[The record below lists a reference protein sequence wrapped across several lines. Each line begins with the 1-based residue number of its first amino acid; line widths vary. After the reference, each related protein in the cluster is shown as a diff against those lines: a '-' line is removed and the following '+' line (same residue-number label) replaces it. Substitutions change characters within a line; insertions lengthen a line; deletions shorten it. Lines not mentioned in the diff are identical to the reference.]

1 MELNVVPNK
10 AMKLAPETPPS
21 TPVVSNSNIRANRTL
36 VDSLNLK
43 IMVSFC
49 LF

>member
-1 MELNVVPNK
+1 
-10 AMKLAPETPPS
+10 MKLAPETPPS

-43 IMVSFC
+43 IMVSFS